1 MEESVVET
9 RRGAQYIMITE
20 LQKYKRHLAR
30 RADETTRLLCLYYVE
45 QRHPVVI
52 AQRDDVWVEGDM
64 HWAVIVEGIDPEFWL
79 EAFRMKKRAV
89 QFCENLGLP
98 YEVIS

>member
-1 MEESVVET
+1 VEGSVVET
-9 RRGAQYIMITE
+9 RRGAQYVMITE

-30 RADETTRLLCLYYVE
+30 GADETTRIRCIHYVE

-52 AQRDDVWVEGDM
+52 AQRDDIWAKNDM

-98 YEVIS
+98 HRVV